1 MTENPLNWNSRSLTH
16 GWQRGVNAFFWGLGF
31 KPEDFDK
38 AQIGIGTPLLDG
50 NICNVHAHE
59 LAQLIK
65 QGCADAGLIGFPFG
79 VSPVSDNITQGN
91 IGGAAS
97 LCSRNL
103 MANGAEMVCTSHC
116 YDAIIGL
123 HHCDKNGP
131 PLPWLWRA
139 PTIPDSSSMAAASCL
154 AATKDTPRA
163 FSTSMTPPRRKSR
176 AR

>member
-1 MTENPLNWNSRSLTH
+1 MTEHPLNWNSNNLTH

-31 KPEDFDK
+31 KPADFDK

-59 LAQLIK
+59 LAQLIA
-65 QGCADAGLIGFPFG
+65 QGCKEAGLIGFPFG

-91 IGGAAS
+91 VGGAAS

-103 MANGAEMVCTSHC
+103 MANGAEMICTSHC
-116 YDAIIGL
+116 YDALIGL

-131 PLPWLWRA
+131 A
-139 PTIPDSSSMAAASCL
+139 FAMAL
-154 AATKDTPRA
+154 AL
-163 FSTSMTPPRRKSR
+163 SLIHI
-176 AR
+176 